1 MRRALAILT
10 AAGAAL
16 FGVQASAHHAITRMY
31 QTTPVMLEGEL
42 AQVVFRNPHSV
53 VHLVVKERGREVRY
67 AVEWAAALELEERG
81 VTNQTLKAGDFLV
94 ITGLPAKNAED
105 RRLFLTA
112 LRRPR
117 DNYSYQG
124 SLDQGSSVPSK

>member
-16 FGVQASAHHAITRMY
+16 LGVQASAHHALTRMY
-31 QTTPVMLEGEL
+31 QSTPVMLEGQL
-42 AQVVFRNPHSV
+42 AQVVFRNPHSI
-53 VHLVVKERGREVRY
+53 VHLVVKDGGRELRY
-67 AVEWAAALELEERG
+67 AVEWAGALELEKTG
-81 VTNQTLKAGDFLV
+81 VTNETLKVGDYLV

-105 RRLFLTA
+105 RRLYLTA
-112 LRRPR
+112 LHRPR

-124 SLDQGSSVPSK
+124 NVVPSK